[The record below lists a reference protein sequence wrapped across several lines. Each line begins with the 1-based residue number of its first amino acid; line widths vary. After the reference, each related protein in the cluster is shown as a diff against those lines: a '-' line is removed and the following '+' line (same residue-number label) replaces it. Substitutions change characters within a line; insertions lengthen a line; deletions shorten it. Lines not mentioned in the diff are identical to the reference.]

1 MNTYSNKKL
10 KFRIIK
16 MKDTIKRTPIKI
28 GAIKTT
34 TRGTIHQIMKS
45 QNLLNIIITPTIIR
59 NQTIPISIESNQA
72 LEARWNRVHKATN
85 SQGTQTENHSKLM
98 IGPKI
103 NPRKIIK
110 IIETH
115 ILPTISTLSMR
126 AHRRRQNPTHL
137 GLQSH
142 MKPSLSPTVQK
153 KMLRHTIEDTQ
164 TTTIIENMMEVPSRI
179 IDRIWLLIPRDTQI
193 SLTE

>member
-34 TRGTIHQIMKS
+34 TRGTIHQITKS

-72 LEARWNRVHKATN
+72 LEAR
-85 SQGTQTENHSKLM
+85 
-98 IGPKI
+98 
-103 NPRKIIK
+103 
-110 IIETH
+110 
-115 ILPTISTLSMR
+115 
-126 AHRRRQNPTHL
+126 
-137 GLQSH
+137 
-142 MKPSLSPTVQK
+142 
-153 KMLRHTIEDTQ
+153 
-164 TTTIIENMMEVPSRI
+164 
-179 IDRIWLLIPRDTQI
+179 
-193 SLTE
+193 